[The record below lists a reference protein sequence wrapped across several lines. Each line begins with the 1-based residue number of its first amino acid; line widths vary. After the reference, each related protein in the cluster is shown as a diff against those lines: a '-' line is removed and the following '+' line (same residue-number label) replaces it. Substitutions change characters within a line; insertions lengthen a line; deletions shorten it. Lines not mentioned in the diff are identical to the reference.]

1 MVVKNKAQRD
11 DEHDRLMSVI
21 FGNEETGDIG
31 MKEKVDEIHQLLIQ
45 AKNVGGFFGGVKS
58 LMGWMLVL
66 GLFVALAKGWV
77 STFITF
83 LDRTS

>member
-1 MVVKNKAQRD
+1 
-11 DEHDRLMSVI
+11 MSYSY
-21 FGNEETGDIG
+21 
-31 MKEKVDEIHQLLIQ
+31 KQ
-45 AKNVGGFFGGVKS
+45 KNVGGFFGGVKS